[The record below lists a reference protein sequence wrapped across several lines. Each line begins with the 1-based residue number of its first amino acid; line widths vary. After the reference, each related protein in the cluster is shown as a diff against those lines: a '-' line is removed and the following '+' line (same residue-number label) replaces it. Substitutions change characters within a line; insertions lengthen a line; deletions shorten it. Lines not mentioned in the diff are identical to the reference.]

1 MEGNGRY
8 VYGNGDMYQGQFSA
22 GKRQGAGTY
31 HYKVTPLITRS
42 PLPRTMAK
50 IASSFPRSS

>member
-1 MEGNGRY
+1 MEGSGRY

-31 HYKVTPLITRS
+31 HYKVTLAPLV
-42 PLPRTMAK
+42 PRLNDRPF
-50 IASSFPRSS
+50 FPRMNER